1 MSVLTNAGKL
11 ACLKFFKNS
20 TVHFAF
26 GAGTENWGTQAIQT
40 GAAPSNGE
48 VILPYQHVSNLVVT
62 NLTVGPNAI
71 GTQGTPE
78 DQLDYFV
85 DYNGGIVH
93 LNPAFAPTGNNIKVQ
108 YNHGFQEENPE
119 AVELLDEQ
127 IRKLCLTK
135 SFVEINPNG
144 NIVGQDGNRYSES
157 VNPTRHLYF
166 MCWLEPNE
174 YPNGIVREVGLH
186 INPVLVDGLSEGL
199 TSFTPV
205 QIDEPGDLIL
215 VANYPTIVRNTATRS
230 QFSHILS
237 LPLF

>member
-11 ACLKFFKNS
+11 ACLKFFKES

-26 GAGTENWGTQAIQT
+26 GAGVTNWGTQAIHNV
-40 GAAPSNGE
+40 AEAPANGE
-48 VILPYQHVSNLVVT
+48 VVLPHQHVSSLVIT
-62 NLTVGPNAI
+62 NLTSDSV

-78 DQLDYFV
+78 DQLDFFV

-93 LNPAFAPTGNNIKVQ
+93 LNPAFAPEGDEIRIQ

-119 AVELLDEQ
+119 ATELLDEK

-144 NIVGQDGNRYSES
+144 SIVGLDGNRYSETET
-157 VNPTRHLYF
+157 PTRHVYF
-166 MCWLEPNE
+166 MVWLEPND
-174 YPNGIVREVGLH
+174 YPNGTVREVGIF
-186 INPVLVDGLSEGL
+186 INPVVDDSLPEGQ
-199 TSFTPV
+199 TSFTPA
-205 QIDEPGDLIL
+205 QIEEPGELIL
-215 VANYPTIVRNTATRS
+215 VANYPTIIRNQATRS

>member
-20 TVHFAF
+20 VVHFAF
-26 GAGTENWGTQAIQT
+26 GAGTTNWGTQAIHT
-40 GAAPSNGE
+40 VNAPANGE
-48 VILPYQHVSNLVVT
+48 ILLPYQHVSNLVVT
-62 NLTVGPNAI
+62 NLTVGVNAI

-93 LNPAFAPTGNNIKVQ
+93 LNPAFAPTGNSIKVQ

-119 AVELLDEQ
+119 ATELIDEK

-144 NIVGQDGNRYSES
+144 SIVGNDGNRYSES

-166 MCWLEPNE
+166 MCWLEPND
-174 YPNGIVREVGLH
+174 YANGVVREVGIH
-186 INPVLVDGLSEGL
+186 INPVLEENVNEEL
-199 TSFTPV
+199 TTFTPQ
-205 QIDEPGDLIL
+205 QIAEPGDMIL
-215 VANYPTIVRNTATRS
+215 VANYPTIIRNQATRS
-230 QFSHILS
+230 QFAHILS